1 MALELH
7 AEYLP
12 NEFVQ
17 GIYIEVADVDGPL
30 TKLQLLHA
38 DLELWVE
45 HLQMLDALG
54 TESV

>member
-1 MALELH
+1 MALEFY

-38 DLELWVE
+38 DLELWIE